1 MKSAKGPLSDL
12 LTLVDRGFSARSW
25 HGPNLKGSLRGI
37 SAVQAAWRPHA
48 GRHNIWEVAVH
59 AAFWKYRV
67 VRLIS
72 AQSPGPFELEGS
84 NWFPRPLEVGEQA
97 WREDKQLLATWHDRL
112 RSAVTELHPDTLDHR
127 VGKSRYTRW
136 DLVTGAAAHDTY
148 HAGQIQLL
156 KRLFPR

>member
-1 MKSAKGPLSDL
+1 MKSARGPLSDL

-25 HGPNLKGSLRGI
+25 HGPNLSGSLRSV

-67 VRLIS
+67 VRLL
-72 AQSPGPFELEGS
+72 SPQPPIHFELKGS
-84 NWFPRPLEVGEQA
+84 NWFPRPFDCSEHA
-97 WREDKQLLATWHDRL
+97 WREDRQLLATWHKRL
-112 RSAVTELHPDTLDHR
+112 RSAVAQLNPSSLDR
-127 VGKSRYTRW
+127 KVGKSRYTRW
-136 DLVTGAAAHDTY
+136 DFVTGAVAHDVY

-156 KRLFPR
+156 TRLLPR